1 MSSILII
8 LGCVVTVVGLLLV
21 VTASFSRP
29 PAPAP
34 PGQEAFDPG
43 QIKEI
48 IEAFNGLLDKLEK
61 QYRLGVTVMAFGL
74 ALIGSG
80 AYLEARD
87 AKDKAEEAAALP
99 ALVVRV

>member
-1 MSSILII
+1 MSSILTI

-21 VTASFSRP
+21 VTASFVRP

-48 IEAFNGLLDKLEK
+48 IEAFNGLLDKLESR
-61 QYRLGVTVMAFGL
+61 YRIGVTVMAFGL
-74 ALIGSG
+74 ALIGIG

-87 AKDKAEEAAALP
+87 AKDEAEEAAAP
-99 ALVVRV
+99 AVLALF